1 MKQRLVALAVVLFS
15 LGVALQAAGPEE
27 EYVQIFNQIQEADR
41 LAQNQRLDQARAAYL
56 EAQTNLGNLSRQ
68 YPDWNPNIV
77 RFRLG
82 YIARKLAAISSD
94 PTAAP
99 APAPAARPEPAPT
112 VPDAA
117 SDLQAEQT
125 RERLRQL
132 EREKNEL
139 SARLREALAARPA
152 AVDPQELAAAEAR
165 ILAQQKEI
173 ELLKV
178 SLEKSRSDETR
189 APDPA
194 LEATRQALADA
205 QQQLARQ
212 TEQIATL
219 TLERSALQQRLLA
232 LVAAPANQPEPA
244 PATATPAPGG
254 VGEADLLKQQLRS
267 LQQQLSEE
275 QARNQVLVAERQV
288 LEKRLTDLPARSAE
302 SELANRIRNL
312 EKELEI
318 ARQST
323 GTDAAT
329 ISALQTALTSANQQ
343 ISALQ
348 RQVRDLQ
355 PQSSQARLEA
365 MLDPEARPSPA
376 AVVAGETSPASPDPA
391 GGQLTEMQARLA
403 MLEARRVPYSPEELA
418 LFSVPEISAATNQLA
433 RANSGLSRD
442 TALLIAEA
450 EKDLR
455 AGRFSEAE
463 QKYQQALATDR
474 NNVVLLSSLASAQVE
489 QGDPAQAEKTIG
501 QALAGDPNDA
511 FSLFVLGRVRY
522 EQGRVD
528 EAMTALS
535 RSAHLDGSRAE
546 TFNLLG
552 IALGRLG
559 LREPAETALRRAVQI
574 APGYASAHHNLAV
587 IYSSQSPPSMGL
599 ARWHYEKAVAGGHR
613 PDPAL
618 EARLKG
624 AVSP

>member
-1 MKQRLVALAVVLFS
+1 
-15 LGVALQAAGPEE
+15 
-27 EYVQIFNQIQEADR
+27 
-41 LAQNQRLDQARAAYL
+41 
-56 EAQTNLGNLSRQ
+56 
-68 YPDWNPNIV
+68 
-77 RFRLG
+77 
-82 YIARKLAAISSD
+82 
-94 PTAAP
+94 
-99 APAPAARPEPAPT
+99 
-112 VPDAA
+112 
-117 SDLQAEQT
+117 
-125 RERLRQL
+125 
-132 EREKNEL
+132 
-139 SARLREALAARPA
+139 
-152 AVDPQELAAAEAR
+152 
-165 ILAQQKEI
+165 
-173 ELLKV
+173 
-178 SLEKSRSDETR
+178 
-189 APDPA
+189 
-194 LEATRQALADA
+194 
-205 QQQLARQ
+205 
-212 TEQIATL
+212 
-219 TLERSALQQRLLA
+219 
-232 LVAAPANQPEPA
+232 
-244 PATATPAPGG
+244 
-254 VGEADLLKQQLRS
+254 

-288 LEKRLTDLPARSAE
+288 IEKRLAELPARSAE
-302 SELANRIRNL
+302 AELANRIRNL
-312 EKELEI
+312 EQELET

-323 GTDAAT
+323 VTDAAT

-343 ISALQ
+343 INALQ
-348 RQVRDLQ
+348 RQVRSLQ

-365 MLDPEARPSPA
+365 MLDPESRPST
-376 AVVAGETSPASPDPA
+376 AVVAAGEASPASPDPA
-391 GGQLTEMQARLA
+391 GAPLGEMQARLA
-403 MLEARRVPYSPEELA
+403 ALEARRVPYSPEELA
-418 LFSVPEISAATNQLA
+418 LFSVPEISAATNRLSG
-433 RANSGLSRD
+433 ANPGLSRD

-489 QGDPAQAEKTIG
+489 QGNPAQAEKTIS

-587 IYSSQSPPSMGL
+587 IYSSQSPPSLAL

-624 AVSP
+624 AASP